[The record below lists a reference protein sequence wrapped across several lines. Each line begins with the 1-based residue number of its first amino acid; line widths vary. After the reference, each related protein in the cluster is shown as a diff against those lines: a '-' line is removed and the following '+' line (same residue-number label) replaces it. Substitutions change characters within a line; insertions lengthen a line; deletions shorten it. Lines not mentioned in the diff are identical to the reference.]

1 MYSQEYKSFR
11 RKTQLKLKKM
21 KKIDFLLTAVILG
34 IGIFFAG
41 KTTYNM
47 LNEKQYIIE
56 ELQHTNEHYISM
68 IDSLVVTSTLLEE
81 YYCATEN
88 LLDSIFKYY
97 IWQDVFDSYEYYEA
111 IDNIYYHELLY
122 EHLENKRKQIYE

>member
-1 MYSQEYKSFR
+1 
-11 RKTQLKLKKM
+11 M
-21 KKIDFLLTAVILG
+21 KKTDYLLAALIIG

-56 ELQHTNEHYISM
+56 ELKNTDEHHINM
-68 IDSLVVTSTLLEE
+68 IDSLIVTSTLLEE

-88 LLDSIFKYY
+88 LLDSIFRYFV
-97 IWQDVFDSYEYYEA
+97 WQDVMDPYDYYKA
-111 IDNIYYHELLY
+111 VDNIYYQEFLY
-122 EHLENKRKQIYE
+122 NHLENKRKNVW

>member
-1 MYSQEYKSFR
+1 
-11 RKTQLKLKKM
+11 M
-21 KKIDFLLTAVILG
+21 KNIDFLLTALIIG

-41 KTTYNM
+41 KSNYNI

-56 ELQHTNEHYISM
+56 ELKHTNEHHISM

-88 LLDSIFKYY
+88 LLDSIFKHY

-111 IDNIYYHELLY
+111 IDNIYYKEYLY
-122 EHLENKRKQIYE
+122 EYLENKRKQIYEQTTYFDQL